1 MTTKLEKIM
10 DLLANDELTSIEIA
24 LKLEIPVSNCSSYLN
39 TLMNDK
45 RIIRTTDKRPYK
57 YKLAIPLKELLK
69 QLYNLMSNKCEIREI
84 EDSDIILLETIKE
97 IVK

>member
-1 MTTKLEKIM
+1 MTKLEQIM
-10 DLLANDELTSIEIA
+10 ELLTDKEMTSIELA
-24 LKLEIPVSNCSSYLN
+24 SKLDIPVNNCSSYLN

-69 QLYNLMSNKCEIREI
+69 QLYDFMSNKCEVREI
-84 EDSDIILLETIKE
+84 EDSDIVLLETIKGM
-97 IVK
+97 VK